1 MPVTRAERLTRWLL
15 AAGAVL
21 RVAQYL
27 SNRSL
32 WLDEAY
38 IAPTILRRSF
48 AGLFA
53 PPDYGQIVPVG
64 FLALVRGAVALFGS
78 SEYALR
84 LVPLLCGLAALL
96 IFRRVAARL
105 LPAPAV
111 PIAAALFSFSGP
123 LIGFSSEL
131 KQYSFDVLA
140 ALFLLDR
147 GIDALERPERP
158 QSRGALVT
166 LVISGA
172 VLVWFSLPAVFVL
185 AGVGATLAV
194 AAARTGERPLLR
206 AVAAAGLL
214 WIGSF
219 TAFWLAFLRHIGRA
233 PDVLAFW
240 ADAFLPFPPRSFAD
254 LYWLPRTLGA
264 LFGDPAGFV
273 FRGLGIL
280 AFLVGA
286 WALFRTGR
294 AHLALLVAPM
304 LFALAA
310 STLRWYP
317 FSGRTLLF
325 LAPGLYLLM
334 ALGIEEIREETSP
347 RAPAVWA
354 ILLALLL
361 FHPVLWSV
369 RALFHPREKE
379 EMKPALAYVRGHL
392 SPGDRLYVYSAS
404 LPAFDYYGPRSG
416 LPPDTTLRGGWVG
429 ENAGARRDVERLRD
443 GHGRVW
449 ILFTHSIRPDGADDE
464 ARFLGLMD
472 AGGRRL
478 DAFRATGAAVYLYDV
493 SGTATAGSS

>member
-15 AAGAVL
+15 AAGALL

-48 AGLFA
+48 AGLLA
-53 PPDYGQIVPVG
+53 PPDYGQIVPAG
-64 FLALVRGAVALFGS
+64 FLALVRSAVALFGS

-84 LVPLLCGLAALL
+84 LVPLLCGLAALFL
-96 IFRRVAARL
+96 FHRVAARL

-131 KQYSFDVLA
+131 KQYSSDVLA

-147 GIDALERPERP
+147 ALDALERPQR
-158 QSRGALVT
+158 RGALVT
-166 LVISGA
+166 LAIAGG
-172 VLVWFSLPAVFVL
+172 VLVWFSLPAVFTL
-185 AGVGATLAV
+185 AGIGATLA
-194 AAARTGERPLLR
+194 AGAARAGERPRLR
-206 AVAAAGLL
+206 AVAAIGLL

-219 TAFWLAFLRHIGRA
+219 AAFWLVFLRHIGRA

-254 LYWLPRTLGA
+254 LYWLPKTFGA

-280 AFLVGA
+280 AFLVGG
-286 WALFRTGR
+286 WVLFRRDR

-310 STLRWYP
+310 SALRWYP

-325 LAPGLYLLM
+325 LAPALYLLV

-379 EMKPALAYVRGHL
+379 EMKPALAYVRGHAA
-392 SPGDRLYVYSAS
+392 SGDRLYVYSAA

-416 LPPDTTLRGGWVG
+416 LPRERILRGAWVG
-429 ENAGARRDVERLRD
+429 ENAGARRDVEKLR
-443 GHGRVW
+443 GGGRVW
-449 ILFTHSIRPDGADDE
+449 ILFTHPIRPDGTDDE
-464 ARFLGLMD
+464 VRFVGLLD
-472 AGGRRL
+472 AAGRRL
-478 DAFRATGAAVYLYDV
+478 DTFRATGAAVYLYDV
-493 SGTATAGSS
+493 SGTAPAGSS

>member
-15 AAGAVL
+15 AAGALL

-27 SNRSL
+27 ANRSL

-48 AGLFA
+48 AELLW

-64 FLALVRGAVALFGS
+64 FLALERAAVGLFGS

-84 LVPLLCGLAALL
+84 LVPLVAGIGSLFLFA
-96 IFRRVAARL
+96 RVARRL
-105 LPAPAV
+105 LPAPAL
-111 PIAAALFSFSGP
+111 PIAMALVSFSGP

-131 KQYSFDVLA
+131 KQYSCDVLA

-147 GIDALERPERP
+147 ALDVSERPAGP
-158 QSRGALVT
+158 QRRGALVT
-166 LVISGA
+166 LAISGA

-194 AAARTGERPLLR
+194 GAVRSGERQRLR
-206 AVAAAGLL
+206 AVAATGLL

-219 TAFWLAFLRHIGRA
+219 AAFWIVFLRHIGRA

-254 LYWLPRTLGA
+254 VYWLPRTFGA

-280 AFLVGA
+280 AFLVGGVV
-286 WALFRTGR
+286 LFRESR
-294 AHLALLVAPM
+294 ERLAFLIAPA

-310 STLRWYP
+310 SVLRWYP

-325 LAPGLYLLM
+325 LAPALYLLVSF
-334 ALGIEEIREETSP
+334 GIEEIRETTSP

-379 EMKPALAYVRGHL
+379 EMKPALAYVRGHAD
-392 SPGDRLYVYSAS
+392 PGDRLYVYSAA
-404 LPAFDYYGPRSG
+404 LPAFGYYGPRSG
-416 LPPDTTLRGGWVG
+416 FPADRTIPGAWVG
-429 ENAGARRDVERLRD
+429 ETAGAKRDVDKIR
-443 GHGRVW
+443 GGRVW
-449 ILFTHSIRPDGADDE
+449 VLFTHPIRPDGANDE
-464 ARFLGLMD
+464 ARFTSLLD
-472 AGGRRL
+472 AAGRRL
-478 DAFRATGAAVYLYDV
+478 DSFFAAGASVYLYDV
-493 SGTATAGSS
+493 TSTPAGPS

>member
-21 RVAQYL
+21 RIAQYL

-32 WLDEAY
+32 WLDEALV
-38 IAPTILRRSF
+38 APTVLHRSF
-48 AGLFA
+48 AGLLA
-53 PPDYGQIVPVG
+53 PPDHGQIVPAG
-64 FLALVRGAVALFGS
+64 FLTLVHAAVALLGP

-84 LVPLLCGLAALL
+84 LVPLLAGLAALAL
-96 IFRRVAARL
+96 FARVARRM

-111 PIAAALFSFSGP
+111 PIAAALFAFCGP

-131 KQYSFDVLA
+131 KPYSTDVLI

-147 GIDALERPERP
+147 ALDAIERPAGLRR
-158 QSRGALVT
+158 RGALAT
-166 LVISGA
+166 LAISGT

-185 AGVGATLAV
+185 AGVGATLA
-194 AAARTGERPLLR
+194 AGALRSGERPRPR
-206 AVAAAGLL
+206 AVGATGLL
-214 WIGSF
+214 WIASF
-219 TAFWLAFLRHIGRA
+219 AAFWLVFLRHIGRD

-240 ADAFLPFPPRSFAD
+240 KDAFLPFPPRSFAD
-254 LYWLPRTLGA
+254 FYWLPKTLGA

-280 AFLVGA
+280 AFVVGA
-286 WALFRTGR
+286 WLLFREDGAR
-294 AHLALLVAPM
+294 LSLLVSPI

-310 STLRWYP
+310 SALRWYP
-317 FSGRTLLF
+317 FAGRTLLF
-325 LAPGLYLLM
+325 LAPAILLLV

-379 EMKPALAYVRGHL
+379 EMKSALAYVRGHAA
-392 SPGDRLYVYSAS
+392 PGDRLYVYSAA

-416 LPPDTTLRGGWVG
+416 LSEDRTMRGEWVG
-429 ENAGARRDVERLRD
+429 ETAGAKRDVARLGAR
-443 GHGRVW
+443 GGRVW
-449 ILFTHSIRPDGADDE
+449 ILFTHPIRPDGADDE
-464 ARFLGLMD
+464 ARFLGILD
-472 AGGRRL
+472 AAGRRL
-478 DAFRATGAAVYLYDV
+478 GAFRATGAAVYLYDV
-493 SGTATAGSS
+493 SGTPAAGSP